1 GGQYTGRI
9 SLLFFF
15 ALELH
20 PTFPLPRAL
29 PCLFRKHVSRPSSL
43 TLRIATLLPLPS
55 LPSTPSDPNPL
66 LGSKSLTVQ
75 RLGTSSRHERH
86 CNKYNLLLL
95 VISLDLASGTEGT
108 GTYLTTPVLSICNTG
123 IQFFPDLTHIHS
135 IASNFIL
142 EICDNLNILN
152 IPENAFQGMNNDSL
166 TLELNDNTN
175 LKRIHNDALKGAIGP
190 DVLDVSSTAL
200 EFLPSYG
207 LEHIQKLT
215 ARFVYSLKRFPPLE
229 KFTNLLEANLTY
241 PSHCCNMD
249 EMIDG
254 NAFDYGF
261 CHGKAILVC
270 TPEPDVFNPC
280 EDIMGYDILRVLI
293 WFINILAIVGNLIV
307 FVVLVI
313 SQNKLTV
320 QRFLMCNLAFAD
332 LCMGLYLL
340 LIAAVDMNTKS
351 QYYNYAI
358 DWQTGAGCASAGFF
372 TVFSSELSVYT
383 LTMITFER
391 WHTITH
397 AMQLDRKLQLRH
409 AVVIMCGGW
418 VFALILAVLP
428 LVGISSY
435 MKVSICLPMDVESLV
450 SQIYVILILVL
461 NVIAFVV
468 ICVCYV
474 KIYLAVQNPDFVS
487 KGSDTR
493 IAKRMAVLIFTDF
506 TCMAPIS
513 FFAISAAFKWPLIT
527 VTNAKILLVLFYPLN
542 SCANPFLYA
551 IFTKAFRRDFF
562 ILMSRLGYCEAQ
574 AHMYKMDNSNSRS
587 GGAMECPRA
596 VVKLTSFNE
605 LDLSGSGAGT
615 CSFES

>member
-1 GGQYTGRI
+1 I
-9 SLLFFF
+9 
-15 ALELH
+15 
-20 PTFPLPRAL
+20 RAYDNNN
-29 PCLFRKHVSRPSSL
+29 
-43 TLRIATLLPLPS
+43 LRIT
-55 LPSTPSDPNPL
+55 
-66 LGSKSLTVQ
+66 
-75 RLGTSSRHERH
+75 
-86 CNKYNLLLL
+86 KY
-95 VISLDLASGTEGT
+95 
-108 GTYLTTPVLSICNTG
+108 LS
-123 IQFFPDLTHIHS
+123 
-135 IASNFIL
+135 
-142 EICDNLNILN
+142 
-152 IPENAFQGMNNDSL
+152 
-166 TLELNDNTN
+166 
-175 LKRIHNDALKGAIGP
+175 
-190 DVLDVSSTAL
+190 DVSSTAL

-241 PSHCCNMD
+241 PSHCCAKAIHQSTNNRFLTYCPGIEPRSSPTWLHNLYWILSNMD

-587 GGAMECPRA
+587 GGLHAA
-596 VVKLTSFNE
+596 VSQQTVE
-605 LDLSGSGAGT
+605 
-615 CSFES
+615 E